1 MSKLA
6 ITRTGEPLPT
16 DQELVGIRKF
26 LFACLRG
33 TNEEEDRA
41 WKRIWKRIINLEA
54 GEILSLDFI
63 IPRNPQFNRKFF
75 ALLDVGYEAWE
86 PNRVRKSY
94 KGREMAKNREQFR
107 EDILILAGFYDQ
119 TFDLKGRMRLR
130 AKSVSFA
137 KMDDVEFD
145 RVYQS
150 VVTVLLREVLTTYKD
165 RAELDSV
172 VDRVLGFA
180 T

>member
-1 MSKLA
+1 MSKLV
-6 ITRTGEPLPT
+6 ITRTGEPIPT
-16 DQELVGIRKF
+16 EQELVGIRKF
-26 LFACLRG
+26 LFECIRG

-54 GEILSLDFI
+54 GEISFLDFI
-63 IPRNPQFNRKFF
+63 IPRNPKFHRKFF
-75 ALLDVGYEAWE
+75 ALLDIGYEAWE

-94 KGREMAKNREQFR
+94 KGRVMEKNREQFR
-107 EDILILAGFYDQ
+107 EDILILAGFYEQ

-130 AKSVSFA
+130 AKSISFS
-137 KMDDVEFD
+137 KMDDSEFE

-165 RAELDSV
+165 RAELDAV
-172 VDRVLGFA
+172 VEKVLGFA
-180 T
+180 